1 MLAEKAVT
9 IVDDIAKKL
18 GSSEGAVHADET
30 YWTLNGDRAYFW
42 VHGDEKYIHFQFDTT
57 RAGEVSRNI
66 LGPYFMGTLVTD
78 CDSGYAAHTTD
89 KKQKCLAHLARTARD
104 WQKLTKQ
111 GTFDFA
117 FFKDVRGLCHASL
130 CISSRASGWQAQ

>member
-1 MLAEKAVT
+1 MLAEKAAT

-66 LGPYFMGTLVTD
+66 LGP
-78 CDSGYAAHTTD
+78 
-89 KKQKCLAHLARTARD
+89 
-104 WQKLTKQ
+104 
-111 GTFDFA
+111 
-117 FFKDVRGLCHASL
+117 
-130 CISSRASGWQAQ
+130 